1 MDTTK
6 NDIGHHE
13 TLRDEDIIGEKRIDH
28 ERVEHLRQLSPE
40 ELVAEKKLRRKIDR
54 LIMPVVVTV
63 YLMNYIDRNNYAAA
77 RLQGLEDDLGLVGDQ
92 YQTALSILFVG
103 YVLMQVP
110 SNAVMNYVGRPSLYL
125 GFFTCAWGLV
135 SLLTSQVKGFG
146 GMVACRFILGIVEAP
161 FFAGVLFYLSK
172 WYTKSELNLRMS
184 IFYSASMLSGAF
196 GPLIAAGILSSD
208 TLIGYHGITAWQW
221 LYIIEGALTILVGL
235 IVMVVLPD
243 FPDTWKALS
252 PEERHVANRRLA
264 LDAAEADVDE
274 AGGMSQLRG
283 IKLAFLDPKTWVL
296 AIAYHGIT
304 GAAGFQNFFPTLAKA
319 TFNYDNNVINLLLAA
334 PPYIFMVI
342 WSLLHSLASDRT
354 GNRFWFFIYPV
365 PIVLIGCFIF
375 MFAENNGA
383 RYFSLF
389 LMIFIFAMNGT
400 TYAWIANSIP
410 RPPAKRAAA
419 LAFINSFGNA
429 ASIWTPFTYF
439 KWSAPYYHPAMGII
453 VALTAIAGICGVIHR
468 WLLERDNKR
477 LARLENESVPL
488 SESDLKKLQKT
499 ADMEGID
506 IATARQLQKGY
517 RFMI

>member
-1 MDTTK
+1 M
-6 NDIGHHE
+6 
-13 TLRDEDIIGEKRIDH
+13 
-28 ERVEHLRQLSPE
+28 
-40 ELVAEKKLRRKIDR
+40 
-54 LIMPVVVTV
+54 
-63 YLMNYIDRNNYAAA
+63 
-77 RLQGLEDDLGLVGDQ
+77 
-92 YQTALSILFVG
+92 
-103 YVLMQVP
+103 
-110 SNAVMNYVGRPSLYL
+110 
-125 GFFTCAWGLV
+125 
-135 SLLTSQVKGFG
+135 
-146 GMVACRFILGIVEAP
+146 
-161 FFAGVLFYLSK
+161 
-172 WYTKSELNLRMS
+172 
-184 IFYSASMLSGAF
+184 
-196 GPLIAAGILSSD
+196 
-208 TLIGYHGITAWQW
+208 
-221 LYIIEGALTILVGL
+221 
-235 IVMVVLPD
+235 
-243 FPDTWKALS
+243 
-252 PEERHVANRRLA
+252 
-264 LDAAEADVDE
+264 
-274 AGGMSQLRG
+274 
-283 IKLAFLDPKTWVL
+283 
-296 AIAYHGIT
+296 
-304 GAAGFQNFFPTLAKA
+304 
-319 TFNYDNNVINLLLAA
+319 INLLLAA

-375 MFAENNGA
+375 MFVENNGA

-400 TYAWIANSIP
+400 VSFQLLCSPTKLSPNILQTYAWIANSIP

-453 VALTAIAGICGVIHR
+453 VALTAIAGICGIIHR

>member
-1 MDTTK
+1 
-6 NDIGHHE
+6 
-13 TLRDEDIIGEKRIDH
+13 
-28 ERVEHLRQLSPE
+28 
-40 ELVAEKKLRRKIDR
+40 
-54 LIMPVVVTV
+54 
-63 YLMNYIDRNNYAAA
+63 
-77 RLQGLEDDLGLVGDQ
+77 
-92 YQTALSILFVG
+92 
-103 YVLMQVP
+103 
-110 SNAVMNYVGRPSLYL
+110 
-125 GFFTCAWGLV
+125 
-135 SLLTSQVKGFG
+135 
-146 GMVACRFILGIVEAP
+146 
-161 FFAGVLFYLSK
+161 
-172 WYTKSELNLRMS
+172 
-184 IFYSASMLSGAF
+184 
-196 GPLIAAGILSSD
+196 
-208 TLIGYHGITAWQW
+208 
-221 LYIIEGALTILVGL
+221 
-235 IVMVVLPD
+235 
-243 FPDTWKALS
+243 
-252 PEERHVANRRLA
+252 
-264 LDAAEADVDE
+264 
-274 AGGMSQLRG
+274 
-283 IKLAFLDPKTWVL
+283 
-296 AIAYHGIT
+296 
-304 GAAGFQNFFPTLAKA
+304 
-319 TFNYDNNVINLLLAA
+319 VINLLLAA

-375 MFAENNGA
+375 MFVENNGA

-400 TYAWIANSIP
+400 VSLYPQIRPTGSSANASQTYAWIANSIP

-453 VALTAIAGICGVIHR
+453 IALTAIAGICGIIHR

-488 SESDLKKLQKT
+488 SESDLRKLQKT

>member
-1 MDTTK
+1 MDPEKTG
-6 NDIGHHE
+6 IGHHE
-13 TLRDEDIIGEKRIDH
+13 ALNDDDVVGEKKITH
-28 ERVEHLRQLSPE
+28 EEAEHLRALSPE
-40 ELVAEKKLRRKIDR
+40 EKLIEKKLKKKIDA
-54 LIMPVVVTV
+54 LIMPTVVVV

-77 RLQGLEDDLGLVGDQ
+77 RLQGLVEDLNLEGNQ
-92 YQTALSILFVG
+92 YQTGLSILFVG

-110 SNAVMNYVGRPSLYL
+110 SNAVMNYVGRPSIYI
-125 GFFTCAWGLV
+125 GFFTAAWGLV
-135 SLLTSQVKGFG
+135 SLLTSQTTDFG
-146 GMVACRFILGIVEAP
+146 SIVACRFILGIVEAP

-184 IFYSASMLSGAF
+184 IFYSASLMSGAF
-196 GPLIAAGILSSD
+196 GPLIAAGILSGMD
-208 TLIGYHGITAWQW
+208 GARGLGAWQW
-221 LYIIEGALTILVGL
+221 LYIIEGAITILIGL

-243 FPDTWKALS
+243 FPDTWKSLS
-252 PEERHVANRRLA
+252 PEEKHVANRRLA

-274 AGGMSQLRG
+274 PGGMSQLRG

-304 GAAGFQNFFPTLAKA
+304 GAAGFQNFFPTLAKE
-319 TFNYDNNVINLLLAA
+319 TFNYDSNVINLLLAA
-334 PPYIFMVI
+334 PPYVFIIF
-342 WSLLHSLASDRT
+342 WSLGHSLLSDRV
-354 GNRFWFFIYPV
+354 GNRFWFFLYPV
-365 PIVLIGCFIF
+365 PIVLVGCFIF
-375 MFAENNGA
+375 MFAHNNGA

-389 LMIFIFAMNGT
+389 LMMFIFAMNGT
-400 TYAWIANSIP
+400 TYAWIANAIP

-439 KWSAPYYHPAMGII
+439 TWSSPYFHPAMGII
-453 VALTAIAGICGVIHR
+453 IGLTAIAGICGIILR
-468 WLLERDNKR
+468 FLLERDNKR
-477 LARLENESVPL
+477 LARLENESVEL
-488 SESDLKKLQKT
+488 SEADLKKLQKT